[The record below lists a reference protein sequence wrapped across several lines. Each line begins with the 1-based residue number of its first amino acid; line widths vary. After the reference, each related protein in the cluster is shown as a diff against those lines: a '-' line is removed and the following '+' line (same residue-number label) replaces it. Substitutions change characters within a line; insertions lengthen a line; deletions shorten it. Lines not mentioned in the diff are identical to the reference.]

1 MRDES
6 ERSDA
11 MDMTRRAAARVKARG
26 CNLMGAVFA
35 PPRDGDAANGGMS

>member
-11 MDMTRRAAARVKARG
+11 MKMTRRTAARVKARG

-35 PPRDGDAANGGMS
+35 PPRDGDAANGGIS